1 MKDLPGQKHLFD
13 LGKVKAQGIFD
24 LFSILDN
31 ETIEK
36 IKKIIAAINPDKI
49 QQIMDCI
56 EAEDG
61 WVKIKIGLAK

>member
-13 LGKVKAQGIFD
+13 LGEVKAQGIFD
-24 LFSILDN
+24 LLDK
-31 ETIEK
+31 EMIEK

-49 QQIMDCI
+49 RQIMDCI
-56 EAEDG
+56 EVENG